1 VRLLSTATDP
11 GLGIGGFLV
20 VVVVVVDYVYC
31 FFYFA
36 EDEVAVGVVCLG
48 APGVLVVVYLWRM
61 RWMLISAV

>member
-1 VRLLSTATDP
+1 MRLLSNETDP
-11 GLGIGGFLV
+11 GLGVGGFL
-20 VVVVVVDYVYC
+20 VVVVDYVYC